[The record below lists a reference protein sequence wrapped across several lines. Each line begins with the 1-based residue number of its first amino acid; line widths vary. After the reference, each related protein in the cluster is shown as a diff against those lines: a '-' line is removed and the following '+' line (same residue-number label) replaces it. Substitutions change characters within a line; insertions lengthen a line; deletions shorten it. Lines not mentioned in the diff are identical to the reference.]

1 MKNPYWIITDKFI
14 MEENINAL
22 KSVLDKEYKDFESMV
37 EKAQTLSELDNI
49 ENRFLGKKSLVS
61 EHLKNMRTLSGEFR
75 PVAGKIINET
85 RKKISEKISFVRE
98 EISMLE
104 FDRKLRNE
112 KTDITLPGRKAKK
125 GSKNII
131 SRTIEEI
138 EMFFIG
144 LGYEIAE
151 GPEIETD
158 YYNFEALNHPPDHPA
173 RSLHDTFFID
183 DNILLRTHTSPVQ
196 IRYMEKHK
204 PPVYVIAPGKTYRKD
219 YDVTHT
225 PMFTQIEGLAVDKGI
240 NFGNFKW
247 TLEAFIHAIFGRDR
261 KIRFRPHY
269 FPFTEPSAEV
279 DVSCNMC
286 KGSGCRICSYSGWL
300 EILGAGMVDPSLYK
314 FVGYDAEEVNG
325 FAFGVGI
332 ERIAMLKYGI
342 NDLRMFF
349 DNDLRFLNQ
358 F

>member
-1 MKNPYWIITDKFI
+1 MK
-14 MEENINAL
+14 ENIDDL
-22 KSVLDKEYKDFESMV
+22 KNILDKEFEDFKSAVKKV
-37 EKAQTLSELDNI
+37 ETLSGLENI

-61 EHLKNMRTLSGEFR
+61 EYLKNMGTLSNEFK
-75 PVAGKIINET
+75 PIAGKTINDM
-85 RKKISEKISFVRE
+85 RRKISERLSALKE
-98 EISMLE
+98 EISLLE
-104 FDRKLRNE
+104 FDKKLRNE
-112 KTDITLPGRKAKK
+112 KYDISLPGRKIKT
-125 GSKNII
+125 GSKNILNQI
-131 SRTIEEI
+131 IEEI
-138 EMFFIG
+138 EEFFIG

-183 DNILLRTHTSPVQ
+183 ENILLRTHTSPVQ

-225 PMFTQIEGLAVDKGI
+225 PMFTQIEGLAVDKDI

-247 TLEAFIHAIFGRDR
+247 TLETFVHAIFGRDR

-300 EILGAGMVDPSLYK
+300 EILGAGMVDPNLYK
-314 FVGYDAEEVNG
+314 FVDYNPEEVNG
-325 FAFGVGI
+325 FAFGIGI

-349 DNDLRFLNQ
+349 ENDLRFLNQ

>member
-1 MKNPYWIITDKFI
+1 
-14 MEENINAL
+14 MEENIDSL
-22 KSVLDKEYKDFESMV
+22 KKILDKEYEDFESV
-37 EKAQTLSELDNI
+37 IEKTNTLSELENT

-61 EHLKNMRTLSGEFR
+61 VYLKSMGTLSNQFK
-75 PVAGKIINET
+75 PVAGKTINDI
-85 RKKISEKISFVRE
+85 RKKISEKISARKE
-98 EISMLE
+98 EISLHE

-112 KTDITLPGRKAKK
+112 KLDLTLPGRKRNK

-131 SRTIEEI
+131 SQIIEEI
-138 EMFFIG
+138 ENFFIG

-173 RSLHDTFFID
+173 RSLHDTFFISE
-183 DNILLRTHTSPVQ
+183 NILLRTHTSPVQ
-196 IRYMEKHK
+196 IRYMEQHK

-225 PMFTQIEGLAVDKGI
+225 PMFTQIEGLAVDKDI

-247 TLEAFIHAIFGRDR
+247 TLETFVHAIFGRER
-261 KIRFRPHY
+261 EIRFRPHY

-279 DVSCNMC
+279 DVSCNIC

-300 EILGAGMVDPSLYK
+300 EILGAGMVDPNLYK
-314 FVGYDAEEVNG
+314 FVGYDADEVNG

-349 DNDLRFLNQ
+349 ENDLRFLKQ